1 MFADH
6 VVGGYPR
13 HMNYRFLRRGVILVT
28 AMLFT
33 LSATGRGFAVTSMD
47 MKATSAIMHMT
58 SADPSTDMD
67 CGGADPAKQ
76 LVCHFLCANAVTVLS
91 EPVQMQTMIVLHVS
105 ESFYLQKLLGRDG
118 PPDPYPPRPVAL
130 S

>member
-6 VVGGYPR
+6 VVGGYS
-13 HMNYRFLRRGVILVT
+13 HQMNYRCLRRGVILVT

-33 LSATGRGFAVTSMD
+33 LSVMGHGFAVTSMD

-67 CGGADPAKQ
+67 CGGADPTKQ

-91 EPVQMQTMIVLHVS
+91 EPLPMQVMIALQVS
-105 ESFYLQKLLGRDG
+105 ESFSLEKLLGREG
-118 PPDPYPPRPVAL
+118 PPDPYPPRPVVL